1 MLSRVQ
7 PFETPWTAGHQASL
21 SFTISWSLLKLMS
34 IESVMP
40 ANHLILCHPLLLP
53 SAFIGVRIF
62 SYELALHFRSPEYWS
77 FNISSSNEYSGLISF
92 SIDWFDLLAVQG
104 TLKSLPPHP
113 SSKASILRLSA
124 FFMVQLSHMYM
135 TTGKSIALTR
145 WTFVSKVMFLL
156 FNMLSRFVIA
166 FFPRTNHLLTSGR
179 CRQHEAEGECKNGLC
194 WPPSPWIVL
203 HLVPRCVLNLKPTL

>member
-1 MLSRVQ
+1 M
-7 PFETPWTAGHQASL
+7 P
-21 SFTISWSLLKLMS
+21 IK
-34 IESVMP
+34 SVMP
-40 ANHLILCHPLLLP
+40 SNHPILCQPLLLQP
-53 SAFIGVRIF
+53 SVFPSIRIF
-62 SYELALHFRSPEYWS
+62 SNESGGQSIGVSSFSISP
-77 FNISSSNEYSGLISF
+77 SNEYSGLISF